1 MPDAVDVAA
10 LRAHYARAALSEDA
24 AHPDPLV
31 QFEAWL
37 VEAVAAGAREP
48 NAMTLAT
55 ASPDGRPSARVVLLK
70 GVDARG
76 LTFFTNLESRK
87 AGELEANPR
96 AALVF
101 WWPEVERQVRVEG
114 RVERVADAEA
124 DAYFASRPPGS
135 RLGAWA
141 SPQSRP
147 LPDRAALDARLAE
160 VEARFAGADPPR
172 PPFWGGFRV
181 VPDRFEFWQ
190 GRPSRLHDRLEYAP
204 DGAGG
209 WAITRLAP

>member
-1 MPDAVDVAA
+1 MPEPVDLAA
-10 LRAHYARAALSEDA
+10 LRAHYARAALSEDD
-24 AHPDPLV
+24 AHADPIA
-31 QFEAWL
+31 QFEAWFA
-37 VEAVAAGAREP
+37 EAVSAGVREP

-55 ASPDGRPSARVVLLK
+55 ASPHGRPSARVVLLK
-70 GVDARG
+70 AADARG
-76 LTFFTNLESRK
+76 LSFYTNLESRK
-87 AGELEANPR
+87 AEELHANPY
-96 AALVF
+96 AALAF

-114 RVERVADAEA
+114 RVETVDDAEA

-147 LPDRAALDARLAE
+147 LPDRAALEGRLAE
-160 VEARFAGADPPR
+160 VAARFKGAGPPR

-181 VPDRFEFWQ
+181 VPDAFEFWQ
-190 GRPSRLHDRLEYAP
+190 GRPSRLHDRLRYTP

-209 WAITRLAP
+209 WTITRLAP